1 MNLQQFIQQTGT
13 KVTVLP
19 ADPMEV
25 EAPHVELERGASLR
39 MLWEGGKEGGGA
51 GGQCLYCRLMLAL
64 LHEVNAPLAKDISK
78 TLREQIAECFFSFQG
93 FSRL

>member
-39 MLWEGGKEGGGA
+39 MLWEGGGA
-51 GGQCLYCRLMLAL
+51 GGQCLYCCLMLAL

-78 TLREQIAECFFSFQG
+78 TLREQIVECFFSFQG